1 MNRNPVAIAVAVAGI
16 AAVLAATYVAFF
28 AMAATIPPGRL
39 LGLLS
44 ASLMVGS
51 GLLCAGIG
59 YVANKWAQRPVE
71 K

>member
-1 MNRNPVAIAVAVAGI
+1 MNRNPVAIAVAVIGM

-28 AMAATIPPGRL
+28 AMAARIPPGRV

-59 YVANKWAQRPVE
+59 YVANKWAQRRVE

>member
-1 MNRNPVAIAVAVAGI
+1 MHRNLMAIAVAVIGI
-16 AAVLAATYVAFF
+16 AAVLAATYGAFF
-28 AMAATIPPGRL
+28 AMAANIPPGRV

-59 YVANKWAQRPVE
+59 YAANKWAQRPMD

>member
-1 MNRNPVAIAVAVAGI
+1 MNRNPVAIAVAVIGI

-28 AMAATIPPGRL
+28 AMAAHIPPGRV